1 MAIIKA
7 VNGNNKTKAGL
18 KGVIKYVLQE
28 NKTSQTLVSGVGD
41 FLTNDTALNSE
52 NTYKEFLRIK
62 KLFNKDTG
70 RQYMHVVMS
79 FAPHEGTPEQI
90 HRLGVEFAEK
100 TWPNHQVLVVTHTD
114 REHLHNHFVINSV
127 SYIDGNKLHWKK
139 EDLQKAKEYCVELC
153 KREGLHIAKKGEHVD
168 GTPFKKGDITVW
180 SKNLYH
186 LLERA
191 QYEDSGS
198 YVLDC
203 ANTIIKAAEKAADRL
218 AFCNE
223 MSIYGWKV
231 TWSDSRKYITFEN
244 SEGKKVR
251 NRTLTK
257 HLGID
262 FSKEALEERF
272 KHTQDRTV
280 IKKLVKDS
288 ENLRLSLIIAICK
301 RMQTEEALNEL
312 HIKYSNQD
320 ILQLNQLSESLSA
333 SKEMIMQHKRNIN
346 TLSDTCKNISSLH
359 PFQKADIQR
368 KLSAEEAAINKENDN
383 IKSLLLQAG
392 YESEADFLKSYT
404 ESQNE
409 KQKISLLKKSLQ
421 QQIEEQEQAFISYQ
435 ESVTVIPQNQLSD
448 FYNECT
454 SLRHYESHKEI
465 VQKILP
471 SITKAQLD
479 KAESIIKKSYP
490 NIDSTKKQYSHSI
503 HI

>member
-1 MAIIKA
+1 M
-7 VNGNNKTKAGL
+7 
-18 KGVIKYVLQE
+18 
-28 NKTSQTLVSGVGD
+28 GD
-41 FLTNDTALNSE
+41 FLTDNAALNSE

-62 KLFNKDTG
+62 KMFNKDTG

-79 FAPHEGTPEQI
+79 FAPHEGTPEQV

-100 TWPNHQVLVVTHTD
+100 IWPDNQVLVVTHTD

-203 ANTIIKAAEKAADRL
+203 ANTIMKAVEKASDRL
-218 AFCNE
+218 SFCNE
-223 MSIYGWKV
+223 MSIHGWKV

-262 FSKEALEERF
+262 FSKESLEDQF
-272 KHTQDRTV
+272 KHTQS
-280 IKKLVKDS
+280 INALKKLAKGS

-312 HIKYSNQD
+312 HIKYSNHD
-320 ILQLNQLSESLSA
+320 ILQLSQLSESLTA
-333 SKEMIMQHKRNIN
+333 SKEMIMQHKKNIT
-346 TLSDTCKNISSLH
+346 TLSDTCKKIGSLH

-368 KLSAEEAAINKENDN
+368 KIFEEETSINKEQDK

-392 YESEADFLKSYT
+392 FDSEANFLKTYT

-409 KQKISLLKKSLQ
+409 KQQVSLLKKSLQ
-421 QQIEEQEQAFISYQ
+421 LQIEEQEQAFISYQ
-435 ESVTVIPQNQLSD
+435 ESLTAIPENQLSD
-448 FYNECT
+448 FYDECN
-454 SLRHYESHKEI
+454 SLRHNENTIEI
-465 VQKILP
+465 VQKTLP
-471 SITKAQLD
+471 TITKAQLY
-479 KAESIIKKSYP
+479 KAENIIKKSYT
-490 NIDSTKKQYSHSI
+490 NIISIQKHFSHSL

>member
-1 MAIIKA
+1 
-7 VNGNNKTKAGL
+7 
-18 KGVIKYVLQE
+18 
-28 NKTSQTLVSGVGD
+28 
-41 FLTNDTALNSE
+41 
-52 NTYKEFLRIK
+52 
-62 KLFNKDTG
+62 
-70 RQYMHVVMS
+70 MHVVMS

-100 TWPNHQVLVVTHTD
+100 VWPDHQVLVVTHTD

-153 KREGLHIAKKGEHVD
+153 KREGLYIAKKGEHID

-203 ANTIIKAAEKAADRL
+203 ANTIMKAVEKASDRL
-218 AFCNE
+218 SFCNE
-223 MSIYGWKV
+223 MSIHGWKV

-262 FSKEALEERF
+262 YSKESLEDQF
-272 KHTQDRTV
+272 KHTQS
-280 IKKLVKDS
+280 INALKKLAKGS

-368 KLSAEEAAINKENDN
+368 KILAEELSINKEQDN
-383 IKSLLLQAG
+383 IKSLLLRAG
-392 YESEADFLKSYT
+392 FNSESDFVKSCTEAK
-404 ESQNE
+404 NE
-409 KQKISLLKKSLQ
+409 KQRISLLKQSLQ

-435 ESVTVIPQNQLSD
+435 ETVTLIPQNHLSD
-448 FYNECT
+448 FYNECN
-454 SLRHYESHKEI
+454 SLRHYEKTKEI
-465 VQKILP
+465 VQKTLP
-471 SITKAQLD
+471 TITKAQLD
-479 KAESIIKKSYP
+479 KAENIIKKSYTS
-490 NIDSTKKQYSHSI
+490 ISRTQKQYSHGI
-503 HI
+503 HL

>member
-28 NKTSQTLVSGVGD
+28 TKTSQTLVSGVGD
-41 FLTNDTALNSE
+41 FLTDNTALNSE
-52 NTYKEFLRIK
+52 NTYNEFQRIK
-62 KLFNKDTG
+62 KMFSKDTG

-79 FAPHEGTPEQI
+79 FAPHEGTPDQI

-100 TWPNHQVLVVTHTD
+100 VWPDHQVLVVTHTD

-127 SYIDGNKLHWKK
+127 SYIDGKKLHWKK
-139 EDLQKAKEYCVELC
+139 EDLQKAKEYCIELC

-203 ANTIIKAAEKAADRL
+203 VNTILRAAEKAADKL
-218 AFCNE
+218 SFCDE
-223 MSIYGWKV
+223 MSTHGWKV

-244 SEGKKVR
+244 AEGKKVR

-262 FSKEALEERF
+262 FSKETLEEQF
-272 KHTQDRTV
+272 KHTQSINTLKR
-280 IKKLVKDS
+280 LAEDS
-288 ENLRLSLIIAICK
+288 ENLRINLIIAICK

-320 ILQLNQLSESLSA
+320 IMHLNQLSESLTA
-333 SKEMIMQHKRNIN
+333 SKEMIMEHQNNIN

-359 PFQKADIQR
+359 PFQRADIQR
-368 KLSAEEAAINKENDN
+368 KIFEEETAMNKEQAN
-383 IKSLLLQAG
+383 IKSLLLRAG
-392 YESEADFLKSYT
+392 YESEADFVKSYT
-404 ESQNE
+404 EAQNE
-409 KQKISLLKKSLQ
+409 KQKLSLLKQSLQ
-421 QQIEEQEQAFISYQ
+421 QQIEKQEQALISYK
-435 ESVTVIPQNQLSD
+435 ESVTVPENQLSD
-448 FYNECT
+448 FYNECNR
-454 SLRHYESHKEI
+454 LRHYEQTKGI
-465 VQKILP
+465 IQRTLP

>member
-1 MAIIKA
+1 M
-7 VNGNNKTKAGL
+7 
-18 KGVIKYVLQE
+18 
-28 NKTSQTLVSGVGD
+28 GD
-41 FLTNDTALNSE
+41 FLTDNTALNSE
-52 NTYKEFLRIK
+52 NTYKEFQRINK
-62 KLFNKDTG
+62 MFNKDAG

-100 TWPNHQVLVVTHTD
+100 VWPDHQVLVVTHTD

-139 EDLQKAKEYCVELC
+139 EDLKKAKEYCVELC
-153 KREGLHIAKKGEHVD
+153 KREGLYIAKKGEHVD

-218 AFCNE
+218 SFCNE
-223 MSIYGWKV
+223 LSVHGWKV
-231 TWSDSRKYITFEN
+231 TWSDSHKYITFEN

-262 FSKEALEERF
+262 FSKEALEEQF
-272 KHTQDRTV
+272 KHTQSIHI
-280 IKKLVKDS
+280 IKKLAADS
-288 ENLRLSLIIAICK
+288 ENLRINLIIAICK

-320 ILQLNQLSESLSA
+320 IMQLNQLSESLTA
-333 SKEMIMQHKRNIN
+333 SKDMIMQHQININ
-346 TLSDTCKNISSLH
+346 TLSDACKNISSLH
-359 PFQKADIQR
+359 PFQKTDIQR
-368 KLSAEEAAINKENDN
+368 KISEEETAINKEQDN
-383 IKSLLLQAG
+383 ITSLLFRAG
-392 YESEADFLKSYT
+392 YDSEADFLKSYT

-409 KQKISLLKKSLQ
+409 KQEISLLKQSLQ

-479 KAESIIKKSYP
+479 KAENFIKKSCTNNS
-490 NIDSTKKQYSHSI
+490 NIKKQYSHSI

>member
-41 FLTNDTALNSE
+41 FLTDDTALNSE
-52 NTYKEFLRIK
+52 STYKEFQRIK

-100 TWPNHQVLVVTHTD
+100 VWPDHQVLVVTHTD

-139 EDLQKAKEYCVELC
+139 ENLQKAKEYCVELC

-168 GTPFKKGDITVW
+168 GTPLKKGDITVW

-203 ANTIIKAAEKAADRL
+203 ANTIMKAAEKVSDKL
-218 AFCNE
+218 SFCKE
-223 MSIYGWKV
+223 MSLHGWKV

-262 FSKEALEERF
+262 FSKETLEEQF

-280 IKKLVKDS
+280 IKKLAKDS
-288 ENLRLSLIIAICK
+288 ENLRINLLIAVCK

-312 HIKYSNQD
+312 HIKHTKQD
-320 ILQLNQLSESLSA
+320 IKQLNQLSESLTA
-333 SKEMIMQHKRNIN
+333 SKEMIMQHKQNIN

-359 PFQKADIQR
+359 PFQRAEIQR
-368 KLSAEEAAINKENDN
+368 KISAEETAINKEQDN
-383 IKSLLLQAG
+383 ITSLLLRAG
-392 YESEADFLKSYT
+392 FNSETDFVKSCT
-404 ESQNE
+404 EAQNE
-409 KQKISLLKKSLQ
+409 KRKISLLKQSLH

-435 ESVTVIPQNQLSD
+435 ESVTVIPQNQISD
-448 FYNECT
+448 FYNECI
-454 SLRHYESHKEI
+454 SLKHYESLKEI
-465 VQKILP
+465 VQKTLP
-471 SITKAQLD
+471 SITKAQID
-479 KAESIIKKSYP
+479 KAENIIKKSCT
-490 NIDSTKKQYSHSI
+490 NISNIKKQYSYSI

>member
-28 NKTSQTLVSGVGD
+28 TKTSQTLVSGVGD
-41 FLTNDTALNSE
+41 FLTDDTVLNCE
-52 NTYKEFLRIK
+52 NTYKEFQRIK
-62 KLFNKDTG
+62 KMFSKDTG
-70 RQYMHVVMS
+70 RKYMHVVMS

-100 TWPNHQVLVVTHTD
+100 VWPDHQVLVVTHTD

-168 GTPFKKGDITVW
+168 GTPFQKGDITVW

-203 ANTIIKAAEKAADRL
+203 VNTILRAAEKAADKL
-218 AFCNE
+218 SFCDE
-223 MSIYGWKV
+223 MSIHGWKV

-262 FSKEALEERF
+262 FSKETVEEQF
-272 KHTQDRTV
+272 KHTQSRN
-280 IKKLVKDS
+280 ILKKLAECS
-288 ENLRLSLIIAICK
+288 ENLRINLIIAMCK
-301 RMQTEEALNEL
+301 RMQTEESLNEL

-320 ILQLNQLSESLSA
+320 IKQLNQLSESLIA
-333 SKEMIMQHKRNIN
+333 SKEMILKHNENIN
-346 TLSDTCKNISSLH
+346 TLSDTYKNIGSLH
-359 PFQKADIQR
+359 PFQRAEIQR
-368 KLSAEEAAINKENDN
+368 KIFEEETAINKEQDN

-392 YESEADFLKSYT
+392 YDSEADFLKSYT

-435 ESVTVIPQNQLSD
+435 ESLTAIPENQLSD
-448 FYNECT
+448 FYDECN
-454 SLRHYESHKEI
+454 SLRHNKNIKEI
-465 VQKILP
+465 VHKTLP
-471 SITKAQLD
+471 TITKAHLD
-479 KAESIIKKSYP
+479 NAESFIKSSCSS
-490 NIDSTKKQYSHSI
+490 ISITKKQYSRSI